1 MCLVWGTTWMAIKVG
16 LEDLTPMFSLSLRL
30 LISGIILLLFILI
43 KEKKFTYDK
52 SQFKIIVYL
61 TLFNF
66 SIPYMLVYWGELYI
80 YSDLAAIILATH
92 PFFTSLISLRIL
104 RTEKFSIKDNFG
116 IFVGFC
122 GILLI
127 FSENLLSGIDF
138 HFIGMLAILLSSLS
152 FAFVDVILRKY
163 KDNYNPLRINVIPL
177 LTSGLLLIIYSL
189 IFENIKQNNFTTS
202 AVVSVLYLS
211 IFGTVITFTILL
223 WLIQRIR
230 LSIITLA
237 TFKIPIIAI
246 IVGWLFLDE
255 ALTKLQIFGTVFVLT
270 GVLINTTVRKFK

>member
-127 FSENLLSGIDF
+127 FSENLLLGIDF